1 MAGRLTV
8 VGDGP
13 DRDEPQA
20 LAERLGV
27 RERVGSLARLVKTRF
42 DRSTAPRTG
51 SASLEADGLPVVLM
65 EAMAPH
71 VPIVA
76 SQIMRIPELIEGGR
90 TGRLVTPGRVDSVVQ
105 ALEHLWRDPAARD
118 RLGQEG
124 RRKVLDEFDVDAW
137 APRPHSVLTA
147 AIGSSG

>member
-1 MAGRLTV
+1 M
-8 VGDGP
+8 
-13 DRDEPQA
+13 
-20 LAERLGV
+20 
-27 RERVGSLARLVKTRF
+27 
-42 DRSTAPRTG
+42 
-51 SASLEADGLPVVLM
+51 VLM
-65 EAMAPH
+65 EAMALH